1 MALYNYGPKTV
12 GKARLLQVYSYDG
25 WDGDGCVLVCG
36 AAWLNGDGCVLV
48 CGAQRHACLYT
59 SVKVIGADNL
69 EPYFTQ
75 RPQSGLLLNN
85 NDGPL
90 NNNDGPSN
98 SSDGPLNNND
108 GRPGRNHAWFRACGL
123 ETINPFGPLSIMVV
137 CGACGRP
144 YDTAMIH
151 GSSSKCLGTQAEPQI
166 DKPIPAHR
174 HRPANPPWC

>member
-36 AAWLNGDGCVLV
+36 A
-48 CGAQRHACLYT
+48 QRHACLYT
-59 SVKVIGADNL
+59 SITVIGADNL

-75 RPQSGLLLNN
+75 RPQSGLLLNSS
-85 NDGPL
+85 DGPL

-108 GRPGRNHAWFRACGL
+108 GRPGRNHA
-123 ETINPFGPLSIMVV
+123 
-137 CGACGRP
+137 
-144 YDTAMIH
+144 
-151 GSSSKCLGTQAEPQI
+151 
-166 DKPIPAHR
+166 
-174 HRPANPPWC
+174 